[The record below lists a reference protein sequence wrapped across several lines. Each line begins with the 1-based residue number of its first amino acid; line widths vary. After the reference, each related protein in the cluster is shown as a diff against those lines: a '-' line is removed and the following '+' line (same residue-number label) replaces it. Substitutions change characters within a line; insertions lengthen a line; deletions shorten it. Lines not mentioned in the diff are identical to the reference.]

1 MNIVN
6 MEAFLVAANH
16 DLEFAIAARYWNAT
30 VIFEMGNDKHLITI
44 RDGKIVGI
52 LSDLGPMED
61 WDWNFRISGPQDG
74 WMKLL
79 QPIPE
84 PFYQAILPATLFH
97 GFTIGGDFMTFCSY
111 YRAFSRMIELMRLHN
126 TIKPQ

>member
-6 MEAFLVAANH
+6 MDTFLEAVNRDA
-16 DLEFAIAARYWNAT
+16 EFAIAARYCNIT
-30 VIFEMGNDKHLITI
+30 VKFEMGDDKHLITLQ
-44 RDGKIVGI
+44 DGKIVGI

-61 WDWNFRISGPQDG
+61 WDWNLHISGPHDG

-97 GFTIGGDFMTFCSY
+97 GFTIGGDFMSFCSY
-111 YRAFSRMIELMRLHN
+111 YRAFSRMIELMRLHT
-126 TIKPQ
+126 TIKTQ